1 MKSLNEF
8 DPCSKFTYD
17 SNKESIV
24 FRDIKVSFGNGKVF
38 TDVYVKPTDSRQYLH
53 YLCAH
58 PYHTKKSV
66 VFSQTLWISKSCSS
80 EKDYENHKEEMK
92 HPEDLIS
99 SEMRKVKFSNLR
111 LKRNVKNHNMNG
123 TPLLVKY
130 YPCLSF
136 LVLLLIRT

>member
-1 MKSLNEF
+1 
-8 DPCSKFTYD
+8 
-17 SNKESIV
+17 
-24 FRDIKVSFGNGKVF
+24 
-38 TDVYVKPTDSRQYLH
+38 
-53 YLCAH
+53 
-58 PYHTKKSV
+58 
-66 VFSQTLWISKSCSS
+66 
-80 EKDYENHKEEMK
+80 MK

-123 TPLLVKY
+123 TPLLAKY